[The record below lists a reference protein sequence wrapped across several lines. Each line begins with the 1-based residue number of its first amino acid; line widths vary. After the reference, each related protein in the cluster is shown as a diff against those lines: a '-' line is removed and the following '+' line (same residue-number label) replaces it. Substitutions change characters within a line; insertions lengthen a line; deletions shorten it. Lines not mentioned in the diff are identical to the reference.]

1 MISRKLQIIIFAVC
15 AIVFI
20 IAYSRLLGGYRLES
34 EQTVQHFSQAS
45 KNRNNAVQ
53 ITAHVVSIDPVKG
66 ELLIRLQF
74 EPNDD
79 LLDEDDLLINSI
91 TVYTNSAAGRT
102 DATFKKG
109 ESMQP
114 IDVTVAL
121 QGESSHF
128 PWDDYNGVLWV
139 CLASHRETSGDDEG
153 WIAVPF
159 TLDLK
164 AGVPGFKIYTREIPQ
179 KTKGFSVAEINF
191 KVERANSARSF
202 SIFIMLLI
210 GLLTVVA
217 FLAGFMVVAGGRK
230 VELAM
235 FSWLG
240 AQLFAMLPLRNAMP
254 GAPPIGC
261 LADYLS
267 FFWAEAIT
275 AATLIAVI
283 LTWILRKPSS

>member
-1 MISRKLQIIIFAVC
+1 MIRKNLQIIIMVVC
-15 AIVFI
+15 VITFI

-34 EQTVQHFSQAS
+34 RQSVQHFSQTS
-45 KNRNNAVQ
+45 QGRKDGVQ

-66 ELLIRLQF
+66 ELLLRLQF
-74 EPNDD
+74 EPQSDLIDD
-79 LLDEDDLLINSI
+79 DDLLINPV
-91 TVYTNSAAGRT
+91 TVYTNSAAGKS

-114 IDVTVAL
+114 IDMTLTL

-128 PWDDYNGVLWV
+128 PWDRYNGILWL
-139 CLASHRETSGDDEG
+139 CLASQKESSGDDAS
-153 WIAVPF
+153 WNAVPF

-164 AGVPGFKIYTREIPQ
+164 AGVPGFKIDTREVPQ
-179 KTKGFSVAEINF
+179 KNKGFSVALINF
-191 KVERANSARSF
+191 EVERARSAQSF

-210 GLLTVVA
+210 GLLTFVA
-217 FLAGFMVVAGGRK
+217 FLAGFVVVVGGRK

-240 AQLFAMLPLRNAMP
+240 ALLFALLPLRNAMP

-261 LADYLS
+261 LADYIS

-283 LTWILRKPSS
+283 LTWILRKTS